1 MNEKMFYSVA
11 EVAVMLGVS
20 RITIFNKIKSGIL
33 RATKVGRAYV
43 IPREE
48 LDVILGESLSDKQ
61 KKDIEIGVK
70 RAVKEYQETFRL
82 LGNE

>member
-11 EVAVMLGVS
+11 EVASMLGIS
-20 RITIFNKIKSGIL
+20 RIAVFKKIKAGVIQ
-33 RATKVGRAYV
+33 AIKVGRAYG
-43 IPREE
+43 ISNEE
-48 LDVILGESLSDKQ
+48 LKIILGESLTSKQ

-70 RAVKEYQETFRL
+70 KAVKEYKDTFRM